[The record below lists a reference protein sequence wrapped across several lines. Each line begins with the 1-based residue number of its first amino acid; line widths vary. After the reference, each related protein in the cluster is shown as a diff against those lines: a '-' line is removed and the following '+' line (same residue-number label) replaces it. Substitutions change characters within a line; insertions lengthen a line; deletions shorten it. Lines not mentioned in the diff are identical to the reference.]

1 MWRDAACP
9 SNGVDIVTI
18 RTSIFAGL
26 CAAILSTTAIAQT
39 VPAQNP
45 SQAAQP
51 QLPEPSAQATALA
64 RELIVAAGISRTF
77 DGLIP
82 QLMIEI
88 QQSILQVRPQIVK
101 ELDDVLV
108 QLKPEFDGQRA
119 EMITLAAKI
128 YARALSEADMKDAL
142 TYFKSAAGQR
152 YVAAQP
158 VMLDQLFNEM
168 QAASQKIGEQLMKRV
183 REELKK
189 RKIDI

>member
-1 MWRDAACP
+1 M
-9 SNGVDIVTI
+9 I
-18 RTSIFAGL
+18 RKILFAGL
-26 CAAILSTTAIAQT
+26 SAALLSTTAIAQT

-51 QLPEPSAQATALA
+51 KLPEPSAQATALA
-64 RELIVAAGISRTF
+64 RELIVAAGVSRTF
-77 DGLIP
+77 DGLVP
-82 QLMIEI
+82 QLMIEM

-119 EMITLAAKI
+119 EMITTAAKI
-128 YARALSEADMKDAL
+128 YARALSEADMKDTLA
-142 TYFKSAAGQR
+142 YFKSAAGQR

-168 QAASQKIGEQLMKRV
+168 QTASQKISEELMKRV

>member
-1 MWRDAACP
+1 M
-9 SNGVDIVTI
+9 
-18 RTSIFAGL
+18 
-26 CAAILSTTAIAQT
+26 
-39 VPAQNP
+39 
-45 SQAAQP
+45 
-51 QLPEPSAQATALA
+51 
-64 RELIVAAGISRTF
+64 
-77 DGLIP
+77 
-82 QLMIEI
+82 

-119 EMITLAAKI
+119 EMITTAAKI

-142 TYFKSAAGQR
+142 AYFKSAAGQR

-168 QAASQKIGEQLMKRV
+168 QTASQKISEELMKRV

>member
-1 MWRDAACP
+1 M
-9 SNGVDIVTI
+9 TI

-82 QLMIEI
+82 QLMVEI